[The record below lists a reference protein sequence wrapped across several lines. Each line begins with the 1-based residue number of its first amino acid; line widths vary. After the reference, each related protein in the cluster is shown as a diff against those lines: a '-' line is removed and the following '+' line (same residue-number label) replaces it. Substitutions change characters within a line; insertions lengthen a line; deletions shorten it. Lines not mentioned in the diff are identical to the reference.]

1 MEWALER
8 SIPARSLDVRTSV
21 DAASWE
27 GILRRLGS
35 NVFHSSEWASYTSFA
50 QPHAVPHYFSLN
62 DSGGS
67 VCAALGFVSQS
78 RVRVLRS
85 LWFDALP
92 AVADSSDGVI
102 SEFLDMAECWA
113 RDSGIHVCSVGSY
126 GYEQGIESLIRQE
139 YALEKRF
146 EFSITLADRGI
157 DDIWSRMDGRRRNN
171 VKAAQKKGVRVGECS
186 SEEGVETLRR
196 LQAESSERIIQ
207 RGGEKIARSYPSG
220 EDPLLILIH
229 RGVARLFI
237 ASLGDRPLSA
247 LLCSSYKG
255 RIYCIAG
262 GHAHEGLKYNS
273 GTLLQ
278 WELIKR
284 FKEEGAREFNLGGC
298 KCESRDEKSPEHGV
312 YVYKKYFGAECR
324 ECANGMKIL
333 RPISYSLVKT
343 LARIIE

>member
-1 MEWALER
+1 MGALN
-8 SIPARSLDVRTSV
+8 LDVRTSV

-35 NVFHSSEWASYTSFA
+35 NVFHSSEWAAYTSFA
-50 QPHAVPHYFSLN
+50 RPNAIPHYFSLN

-67 VCAALGFVSQS
+67 VCAALGFVSRS
-78 RVRVLRS
+78 RFNILRS

-92 AVADSSDGVI
+92 AVAGSSDGLL
-102 SEFLDMAECWA
+102 SEFFVMVERWA
-113 RDSGIHVCSVGSY
+113 RDNGIHVFSIGSY

-146 EFSITLADRGI
+146 EFSITLTDRSI
-157 DDIWSRMDGRRRNN
+157 ENIWSRMDRRRRNN
-171 VKAAQKKGVRVGECS
+171 VKAAEEKEVTAGECS
-186 SEEGVETLRR
+186 SEEGVKTLRC
-196 LQAESSERIIQ
+196 LQAESSERIVQ

-220 EDPLLILIH
+220 KDPFLILIN

-247 LLCSSYKG
+247 RLCSSYNG
-255 RIYCIAG
+255 LVYCISG
-262 GHAHEGLKYNS
+262 GHTHDGLKYNS
-273 GTLLQ
+273 GTLLH

-284 FKEEGAREFNLGGC
+284 FKEEGAREYNLGGS
-298 KCESRDEKSPEHGV
+298 KYEARDEKSPEHGV